1 MSQNFEAPDPE
12 LAPKGTGH
20 GGSTHMDT
28 GVLTGETAPPIL
40 THKRMLRDKNFS
52 DVTISAGRKNILL
65 HSYVL
70 WLRGPELIPAKEKTN
85 LEKNKKKKASS
96 NLTFNLKEGITP
108 QTLWQ
113 ISEYIYGGNVRLS
126 CLTPAEILYLN
137 VGAKVFKLDRLSYL
151 CERYLK
157 ETMTMEVVFGLLRLA
172 HDLKEENVKNFC
184 LSYAIKNY
192 PQFIGNKDG
201 VHILGIDLFQEVVTK
216 SQDSSSVKDDLPA
229 TAPANHYYDHWR
241 QLHDEML
248 WSDSAAKV
256 GSEKIKF
263 HKAVLAAHSDG
274 LAAYFR
280 VNQNDEVPFMYI
292 TPDAFRALLRFVYY
306 GDRNIP
312 PLPATELISFSKQF
326 DLPDLAKACEDKIK
340 DSIAID
346 TVLEILSVTY
356 LPHLSSREDIQDLWK
371 KCITFILD
379 NIGSI
384 DLLPLKKMQ
393 PTIAIDVL
401 FACQNREKGA
411 KNPIKVTSATAL
423 EEDAQKFGK
432 DTGAF
437 PAVNTLDVSDKGKE
451 PDTPKDSS
459 NNPPSTGTT
468 PRNDSTTPPLESQ
481 PSGKSLTKKEQEKL
495 KTEEKKKKEE
505 EDKKKKEDDKKKKKE
520 EDDKKKKKDEDDKK
534 KKKN

>member
-1 MSQNFEAPDPE
+1 
-12 LAPKGTGH
+12 
-20 GGSTHMDT
+20 
-28 GVLTGETAPPIL
+28 
-40 THKRMLRDKNFS
+40 LR
-52 DVTISAGRKNILL
+52 
-65 HSYVL
+65 
-70 WLRGPELIPAKEKTN
+70 
-85 LEKNKKKKASS
+85 
-96 NLTFNLKEGITP
+96 EGITP

-126 CLTPAEILYLN
+126 SLTPAEILHLN
-137 VGAKVFKLDRLSYL
+137 VASKIFKLDRLSYL

-172 HDLKEENVKNFC
+172 NDLKEETVKNFC
-184 LSYAIKNY
+184 LSYAIKHY

-229 TAPANHYYDHWR
+229 TGPTNHYYDHWR

-248 WSDSAAKV
+248 WSDSVAKV
-256 GSEKIKF
+256 GADKIKF
-263 HKAVLAAHSDG
+263 HKGVLAAHSDG
-274 LAAYFR
+274 LASYFR
-280 VNQNDEVPFMYI
+280 VNQNDEVTFMYI
-292 TPDAFRALLRFVYY
+292 TPDAFRALLRFIYY

-312 PLPATELISFSKQF
+312 PLPATELISFSKQY

-356 LPHLSSREDIQDLWK
+356 LPHLSTRDDIQDLWK

-379 NIGSI
+379 NIGNI
-384 DLLPLKKMQ
+384 DLQPLKKMQ
-393 PTIAIDVL
+393 PTIAVDVL

-411 KNPIKVTSATAL
+411 KNPIKITSATAL

-432 DTGAF
+432 DVGAF
-437 PAVNTLDVSDKGKE
+437 PAVNALEVSDKGKE

-459 NNPPSTGTT
+459 TNPPSAGTT
-468 PRNDSTTPPLESQ
+468 PRSDTTPPPLESQ
-481 PSGKSLTKKEQEKL
+481 ASGKTLTKKEQDKVKKDEEK
-495 KTEEKKKKEE
+495 KKREEDEKKKKEDE
-505 EDKKKKEDDKKKKKE
+505 KKKKEDEKKKKE
-520 EDDKKKKKDEDDKK
+520 DKKT
-534 KKKN
+534 KKN